1 MKIPRSKILS
11 AALLATASLR
21 AMAAPTDYL
30 KHVYG
35 GAIEYQ
41 DAVGME
47 PLNDKFSLLGRVGV
61 AHVKLDT
68 SNGDGRGTGRKP
80 GVWRAVPVNAQRRL
94 ARGMEALSG
103 TSLQP
108 KTRHR
113 PAHGRCE
120 SVVVRIASFRIG
132 DQAGVIGSPTSETPF
147 PISLIFKRH

>member
-80 GVWRAVPVNAQRRL
+80 GLGGRYSSTPNVALRGEWKRYRGQAFSLKQTSTRTRPV
-94 ARGMEALSG
+94 
-103 TSLQP
+103 
-108 KTRHR
+108 
-113 PAHGRCE
+113 
-120 SVVVRIASFRIG
+120 
-132 DQAGVIGSPTSETPF
+132 
-147 PISLIFKRH
+147 